1 MKNSGIPVEYYS
13 ENWRISTRNW
23 SVFQALKNSTWN
35 LFLGITDIWHN
46 DLRSPFWKHSF
57 CAPWQIWTYSISAL
71 LKSWEKQPLF
81 EKSSPEA
88 EEANFYLAVHDQ
100 IFDMI
105 FEDSGLI
112 FLGEPIIDESL
123 SQTGFAY
130 GSIPHYDHFDR

>member
-1 MKNSGIPVEYYS
+1 MNLL
-13 ENWRISTRNW
+13 NFSTC
-23 SVFQALKNSTWN
+23 KK
-35 LFLGITDIWHN
+35 
-46 DLRSPFWKHSF
+46 LRKAAFVWKVK
-57 CAPWQIWTYSISAL
+57 Y
-71 LKSWEKQPLF
+71 
-81 EKSSPEA
+81 PEA
-88 EEANFYLAVHDQ
+88 EANFYLAVHAQ